1 MKGLGRRVTW
11 SRSILKGQV
20 KKKGNQTGG
29 STQNKLEWGVGT
41 GNRKTWFC
49 NSCGNEEARRKDYLE
64 RKASVSFHWNR
75 GVRDKGKLGAKDIQL
90 FHLRFCTNGWQPS
103 AEPALSL
110 GLCLKVLILLQVP
123 ETCP

>member
-1 MKGLGRRVTW
+1 MAAHRINW
-11 SRSILKGQV
+11 S
-20 KKKGNQTGG
+20 GG
-29 STQNKLEWGVGT
+29 GGGT
-41 GNRKTWFC
+41 GNKKTWFC
-49 NSCGNEEARRKDYLE
+49 NSCGNEEARRKHYLE

-90 FHLRFCTNGWQPS
+90 FHLRFCTNGRQPS

-110 GLCLKVLILLQVP
+110 GLCLKVLILLLQVP